1 MIWSRIET
9 KFNAFNHNHSPK
21 SDLYRDCRAWL
32 FEWHFILPWA
42 SNTKRMHSA
51 HSITAFRKK
60 AKRYKDSCPMN
71 TSLMVCIKS
80 DLLFIFRLIL
90 SLSLSIET
98 NTFVQFIEMLII
110 CWCWNSFVHILNF
123 WCLAWLTR
131 THFISFKIKIYW
143 CQSPETVVSPL
154 ILIINHFYRSELT
167 TMDIDCEWVCAMSC
181 KRRQVYQPLCN
192 TLTWNVIELT
202 GIYG

>member
-1 MIWSRIET
+1 
-9 KFNAFNHNHSPK
+9 
-21 SDLYRDCRAWL
+21 
-32 FEWHFILPWA
+32 
-42 SNTKRMHSA
+42 
-51 HSITAFRKK
+51 
-60 AKRYKDSCPMN
+60 MN

-98 NTFVQFIEMLII
+98 NTFVQCIEMLII

-167 TMDIDCEWVCAMSC
+167 TMDIDCEWGCAMSC